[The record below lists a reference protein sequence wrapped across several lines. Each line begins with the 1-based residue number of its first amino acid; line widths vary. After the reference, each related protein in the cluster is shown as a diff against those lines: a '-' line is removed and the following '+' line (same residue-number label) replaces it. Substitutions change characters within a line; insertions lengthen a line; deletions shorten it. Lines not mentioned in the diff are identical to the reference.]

1 MKPLDLFLQR
11 WRIKKAR
18 TYVSGKSVLDIGS
31 YDGALYRLLP
41 GITYYFGVDP
51 RVASEKREANYNL
64 ARGLFPAQVPDTLRF
79 DVITLFAVL
88 EHIPPAEQRP
98 LARNCY
104 AYLNS
109 GGHVLIT
116 VPSPIVDLILDAL
129 KFLRLIDGMSIEE
142 HYGYDIQQT
151 PDIFQSAGFR
161 LVKHQGFQLGL
172 NNLFVFVKP

>member
-1 MKPLDLFLQR
+1 MKPLDHFLQR
-11 WRIKKAR
+11 WRLNKAR
-18 TYVSGKSVLDIGS
+18 SYVNGKSVLDIGS

-41 GITYYFGVDP
+41 DIMYYFGVDP
-51 RVASEKREANYNL
+51 AVASEKREPNYNL
-64 ARGLFPAQVPDTLRF
+64 ARGFFPAQVPDNLRF

-88 EHIPPAEQRP
+88 EHILVAEQRP

-109 GGHVLIT
+109 GGYVLIT
-116 VPSPIVDLILDAL
+116 VPSPVVDLILYFL

-142 HYGYDIQQT
+142 HYGFDMRQT

-161 LVKHQGFQLGL
+161 LVKHETFQLGL

>member
-1 MKPLDLFLQR
+1 MKPLDHFVQR
-11 WRIKKAR
+11 WRINKAR
-18 TYVSGKSVLDIGS
+18 SYVSGKSVLDIGS

-51 RVASEKREANYNL
+51 AVASEKRELNYNL
-64 ARGLFPAQVPDTLRF
+64 VRGFFPAQVPDNLRF

-88 EHIPPAEQRP
+88 EHIPLAEQHP

-109 GGHVLIT
+109 GGYILIT
-116 VPSPIVDLILDAL
+116 VPSPIVDLIVDVL
-129 KFLRLIDGMSIEE
+129 KFLRLADGMSIEE
-142 HYGYDIQQT
+142 HYGFDIRQT

-161 LVKHQGFQLGL
+161 LVKHETFQLGL
-172 NNLFVFVKP
+172 NNLFMFVKP